1 NLTITPL
8 FDEELLVM
16 RPSTSRVR
24 GGRVGSISIA
34 ELGKAPFLLYPKRSN
49 MRLIIDRFFKEIE
62 VTPRVL
68 MEADDTEAIKGLV
81 ESGFGYAILP
91 EHALRGSSHFFQKFR
106 VAGHRLTRS
115 LALAMA
121 KTDCPRKLTESIA
134 SFLRSTLVDG
144 GSKGGNS

>member
-1 NLTITPL
+1 
-8 FDEELLVM
+8 M

-68 MEADDTEAIKGLV
+68 MEADDTEAIKGV
-81 ESGFGYAILP
+81 GGVWIRIRDSARTCTEGAVRVLP
-91 EHALRGSSHFFQKFR
+91 
-106 VAGHRLTRS
+106 
-115 LALAMA
+115 
-121 KTDCPRKLTESIA
+121 
-134 SFLRSTLVDG
+134 
-144 GSKGGNS
+144 

>member
-1 NLTITPL
+1 MIAGLHERRFDLALITLPIPDENLTITPL

-91 EHALRGSSHFFQKFR
+91 EHALRGAVR
-106 VAGHRLTRS
+106 VL
-115 LALAMA
+115 
-121 KTDCPRKLTESIA
+121 P
-134 SFLRSTLVDG
+134 
-144 GSKGGNS
+144 